1 MRATLLVKLLVALVL
16 PVVALFTLFA
26 FVAYQVSRRD
36 LDSELGRRLEAIAAS
51 AATQIRDPKYVSE
64 LSPGDE
70 HDPLFEQ
77 TSARLA
83 AIANETQARLFL
95 VDRQYGSRADSRD
108 AVAIG
113 TPNRRAELDRTE
125 LARVFAGSPS
135 ASVTFQGNDGAW
147 FKTGYAPLRAA
158 DRSVVL
164 AVGAEAPASYFD
176 RLDDLRTR
184 LLAWGAGLAAVS
196 VLAAAIATLL
206 ITRNIRRL
214 AGAAER
220 IGAGDLRV
228 PIAVPSRDELGTL
241 AQTMERMRVQL
252 AERDAKM
259 QQMLAGIAHE
269 VRNPLA
275 GMTLFAGILRD
286 ELPDGPIG
294 DDCRGHVRRIE
305 RELGYLERVVNDFLE
320 YARRPKPELAD
331 VPLPELLAEVAQLAS
346 TPELTVAV
354 TGDVPVLARADR
366 GQLRRALLNLTRNAV
381 QAATAAGNAG
391 DDAVRISARRAGDTL
406 AVSVWN
412 RGKEIPPEQSGKL
425 FEPFYTTREKGT
437 GLGLAFARDIA
448 ADHGGRI
455 EVASAS
461 GETTFSIV
469 LPT

>member
-1 MRATLLVKLLVALVL
+1 VRLLVKLLVALVL

-51 AATQIRDPKYVSE
+51 GATQIRDAKYLSE

-70 HDPLFEQ
+70 HAALYEQ
-77 TSARLA
+77 AVARLA
-83 AIANETQARLFL
+83 ALGQATSAHLFL
-95 VDRQYGSRADSRD
+95 LDHQLGARGDSN
-108 AVAIG
+108 APLAIG
-113 TPNRRAELDRTE
+113 TLNRRAELDRIE
-125 LARVFAGSPS
+125 LARVFDGKQA
-135 ASVTFQGNDGAW
+135 ASVTFKGNDGAW
-147 FKTGYAPLRAA
+147 YKTGYAPVRGP
-158 DRSVVL
+158 DKTVVL
-164 AVGAEAPASYFD
+164 ALGAEAPASYFD

-184 LLAWGAGLAAVS
+184 LLAWGAGLALVS
-196 VLAAAIATLL
+196 ILAAVIATLL

-214 AGAAER
+214 ASAAER

-228 PIAVPSRDELGTL
+228 PVAVPSRDELGTL
-241 AQTMERMRVQL
+241 AKTMERMRVQL

-286 ELPDGPIG
+286 ELADT
-294 DDCRGHVRRIE
+294 DERRGHVLKIE

-320 YARRPKPELAD
+320 YARRPKPELGD
-331 VPLPELLAEVAQLAS
+331 VAVPDLLAEVAQLAS
-346 TPELTVAV
+346 TPEITVAIAP
-354 TGDVPVLARADR
+354 GGPALARADR
-366 GQLRRALLNLTRNAV
+366 GQLRRALLNLARNAV
-381 QAATAAGNAG
+381 QAAAAAGH
-391 DDAVRISARRAGDTL
+391 AGDTVVRL
-406 AVSVWN
+406 SARTAGDTHVLSVWN
-412 RGKEIPPEQSGKL
+412 RGKEISPEASGKL

-448 ADHGGRI
+448 ADHGGKV
-455 EVASAS
+455 ELASAD

-469 LPT
+469 LPA

>member
-1 MRATLLVKLLVALVL
+1 VVRLLVKLLVALVL

-51 AATQIRDPKYVSE
+51 AATQIRDAKYLSE

-70 HDPLFEQ
+70 HAALYEQ
-77 TSARLA
+77 AVARLGALGQATSAH
-83 AIANETQARLFL
+83 LFL
-95 VDRQYGSRADSRD
+95 IDQQLRARGDSRD
-108 AVAIG
+108 SLAIG
-113 TPNRRAELDRTE
+113 TQNHRAELDRSE
-125 LARVFAGSPS
+125 LTRVFDGKPA
-135 ASVTFQGNDGAW
+135 ASVTFKGNDGAW
-147 FKTGYAPLRAA
+147 YKTGYAPVRGTDKA
-158 DRSVVL
+158 VVL
-164 AVGAEAPASYFD
+164 ALGAEAPASYFD

-184 LLAWGAGLAAVS
+184 LFAWGAGLAAVS
-196 VLAAAIATLL
+196 VLAAVIATLL

-214 AGAAER
+214 ASAAER

-228 PIAVPSRDELGTL
+228 PVVVPSRDELGTL
-241 AQTMERMRVQL
+241 AKTMERMRVQL

-286 ELPDGPIG
+286 ELPDG
-294 DDCRGHVRRIE
+294 DERRGHVLKIE

-320 YARRPKPELAD
+320 YARRPKPELGD
-331 VPLPELLAEVAQLAS
+331 VPVQDLLAEVAQLAS
-346 TPELTVAV
+346 TTEITVAPAP
-354 TGDVPVLARADR
+354 GGPALARGDR
-366 GQLRRALLNLTRNAV
+366 GQLRRALLNLARNAV
-381 QAATAAGNAG
+381 QAATAAGNSGA
-391 DDAVRISARRAGDTL
+391 DAVRLSARRDGDML
-406 AVSVWN
+406 VLSVWN
-412 RGKEIPPEQSGKL
+412 RGKEIPPETSGKL

-448 ADHGGRI
+448 ADHGGKI
-455 EVASAS
+455 DLQSAD

-469 LPT
+469 LPA